1 MNDCFVQR
9 PSDAIAEEVEQW
21 FGFLDSDSIKINSDE
36 FYHLVSGADNIAVV
50 SAESDTFSETI
61 VRLIERAK
69 DVAKVYDFFSAEA
82 YIIQMAY
89 AKDVDM
95 RMDSLGDLNVQ
106 LLTKL
111 SANAD
116 IMFGLTKNEASP
128 NRIIKIVARNLKKQG

>member
-1 MNDCFVQR
+1 
-9 PSDAIAEEVEQW
+9 
-21 FGFLDSDSIKINSDE
+21 
-36 FYHLVSGADNIAVV
+36 
-50 SAESDTFSETI
+50 
-61 VRLIERAK
+61 
-69 DVAKVYDFFSAEA
+69 
-82 YIIQMAY
+82 MAY